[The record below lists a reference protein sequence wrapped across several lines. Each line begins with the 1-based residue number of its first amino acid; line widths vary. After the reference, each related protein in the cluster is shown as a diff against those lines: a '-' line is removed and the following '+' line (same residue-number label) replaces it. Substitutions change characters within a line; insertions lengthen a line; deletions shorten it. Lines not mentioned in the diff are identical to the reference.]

1 MRPPGPLDDLWD
13 SPRLA
18 GQLDALGASD
28 ASLLDLV
35 DHLIDKG
42 CVLTGEV
49 VLGLANVDLVYV
61 ELSLLLCS
69 VDRIAAAREPE
80 GAEAP

>member
-1 MRPPGPLDDLWD
+1 MSEEARRIPELFGL
-13 SPRLA
+13 SETR
-18 GQLDALGASD
+18 GGDASELGASD

-42 CVLTGEV
+42 CVLTGEL
-49 VLGLANVDLVYV
+49 VLGLADIDLVFV

-69 VDRIAAAREPE
+69 VDRLHGRREEP
-80 GAEAP
+80 